1 MIPEILTTILLYN
14 NIITM
19 KMLYEDRNYSQ
30 HGNLLP

>member
-14 NIITM
+14 NIITK